1 MKTTKKIIAALLSL
15 LMIFSCA
22 SVGFA
27 ANEVNEKTPV
37 IVVSGM
43 GAFPTVNNET
53 GENVFPPSA
62 ETIIKTV
69 LGAAAPLAA
78 SVVFNKWDIFGKYGA
93 KPIHDL
99 FEEMKCDENGNPVYN
114 TSAKIFPG
122 SAAQYD
128 ELKDGENYEVSILR
142 ACADKIGW
150 ENTYYFYYDWRMSA
164 LDIADDL
171 EKTINRAM
179 SETKSEK
186 VSLFAMSFGGTVTSA
201 YLYKYGSDKLKNVV
215 YASSA
220 IYGTDLVGKLFSG
233 NMEIELDAIIDYL
246 EEFLIGSDFAYKAV
260 GLTRDVLAKYGKS
273 AKKAVDAYFLSMLE
287 ALREP
292 VYAKIF
298 MDTFVRFPG
307 VWGLMNGECYEKAK
321 ETMAPYG
328 NLSESFIKKTDE
340 YMYNVQNKTDEL
352 IKAAENNGA
361 NVYIIGS
368 YNYSGIPL
376 TEGSCNHSD
385 CLIDTY
391 LMTGYATVANY
402 GKTLTSAADNSKR
415 VCTEKTHAHL
425 STDGIIDASTGILP
439 ERTWFIK
446 NMRHV
451 EYGYSQQASKL
462 AAWIVTS
469 ETPVDV
475 HTDSRFP
482 QFVDMNRK
490 TGAFTSLTENVEV
503 PSDASQ
509 TEKSFW
515 NRLDELLAKFID
527 FIKTHFFGAK

>member
-1 MKTTKKIIAALLSL
+1 MKKIISVLLAA

-22 SVGFA
+22 SVSFA
-27 ANEVNEKTPV
+27 ANETSTKTPV
-37 IVVSGM
+37 IIVSGM

-69 LGAAAPLAA
+69 LGAAPSLAA
-78 SVVFNKWDIFGKYGA
+78 SAVFNKWDLLGKYGA

-99 FEEMKCDENGNPVYN
+99 FEGMKCDENGNPVYN
-114 TSAKIFPG
+114 TSAKTFPG

-128 ELKDGENYEVSILR
+128 ELEGGESLEVSVLR
-142 ACADKIGW
+142 ACADEIGW

-171 EKTINRAM
+171 EKTIDRAM
-179 SETKSEK
+179 SETKSKK
-186 VSLFAMSFGGTVTSA
+186 VSLFAMSFGGTITSA

-220 IYGTDLVGKLFSG
+220 IYGTDLVGELFSG
-233 NMEIELDAIIDYL
+233 NMEIKLDAIINYL
-246 EEFLIGSDFAYKAV
+246 EEFLIGSDFAYEAV
-260 GLTRDVLAKYGKS
+260 GLTRDVLAKYGKG

-292 VYAKIF
+292 IYAKVF

-307 VWGLMNGECYEKAK
+307 VWGLMNSKCYEKAK
-321 ETMAPYG
+321 KEMAPYG
-328 NLSESFIKKTDE
+328 NLSESFLKKTDE
-340 YMYNVQNKTDEL
+340 YMYNVQDKTDEL
-352 IKAAENNGA
+352 IKAAEKNGT

-368 YNYSGIPL
+368 YNYAGIPL
-376 TEGSCNHSD
+376 TEGSRNHSD

-391 LMTGYATVANY
+391 LMTGYSTVADY
-402 GKTLTSAADNSKR
+402 GKTLTTAADDSKK
-415 VCTEKTHAHL
+415 VCTDKTHSHL
-425 STDGIIDASTGILP
+425 STDGVIDASTGILP

-451 EYGYSQQASKL
+451 EYGYNQQASKL
-462 AAWIVTS
+462 AAWIATS
-469 ETPVDV
+469 ETAVDV
-475 HTDSRFP
+475 RTDSRFP
-482 QFVDMNRK
+482 QFVDMSRK
-490 TGAFTSLTENVEV
+490 TGAFTSLTENIEI
-503 PSDASQ
+503 PQDASQ
-509 TEKSFW
+509 VQKNFLSK
-515 NRLDELLAKFID
+515 LDEWLSKIVEFIR
-527 FIKTHFFGAK
+527 THFFKAK

>member
-1 MKTTKKIIAALLSL
+1 MKKIISFLLSALL
-15 LMIFSCA
+15 IFSCA
-22 SVGFA
+22 SGSFA
-27 ANEVNEKTPV
+27 ANETKTKTPV

-69 LGAAAPLAA
+69 LGAAPSLAA
-78 SVVFNKWDIFGKYGA
+78 SAVFNKWDLLGKYGA

-99 FEEMKCDENGNPVYN
+99 FEGMKCDENGNPVYN
-114 TSAKIFPG
+114 TSAKTFPG

-128 ELKDGENYEVSILR
+128 ELKGGESLEVAVLR
-142 ACADKIGW
+142 ACADEIGW

-171 EKTINRAM
+171 EKTIDCAM
-179 SETKSEK
+179 SETKSKK
-186 VSLFAMSFGGTVTSA
+186 VSLFAMSFGGTITSA

-233 NMEIELDAIIDYL
+233 NMEIELDAIINYL
-246 EEFLIGSDFAYKAV
+246 EEFLIGSDFAYEAV
-260 GLTRDVLAKYGKS
+260 GLTRDVLAKYGKG
-273 AKKAVDAYFLSMLE
+273 AKKAVDAYLLSMLE
-287 ALREP
+287 TLREP

-298 MDTFVRFPG
+298 MDTFIRFPG

-321 ETMAPYG
+321 ETMVPYG
-328 NLSESFIKKTDE
+328 NLSESFLKKTDE

-352 IKAAENNGA
+352 IKEAEKNGT

-368 YNYSGIPL
+368 YNYAGIPL
-376 TEGSCNHSD
+376 TEGSRNHSD

-391 LMTGYATVANY
+391 LMTGYATVADY
-402 GKTLTSAADNSKR
+402 GKTLTFAADNSKK
-415 VCTEKTHAHL
+415 VCTDKTHSHL
-425 STDGIIDASTGILP
+425 STDGVIDASTGILP

-451 EYGYSQQASKL
+451 EYGYNQQASKL
-462 AAWIVTS
+462 AAWIATS
-469 ETPVDV
+469 ETAVDV
-475 HTDSRFP
+475 RTDLRFP
-482 QFVDMNRK
+482 QFVDMSRK
-490 TGAFTSLTENVEV
+490 TGAFTSLTENVEI
-503 PSDASQ
+503 PQDSSQ
-509 TEKSFW
+509 TEKNFLSK
-515 NRLDELLAKFID
+515 LDEWLSKIIEFIR
-527 FIKTHFFGAK
+527 THFFKAK